1 MRLWSRA
8 SSRASSRLGRT
19 AGAAASAATAKQDLL
34 GVREIAA
41 ATAQQDRQVVE
52 DVGSLLVDAVVG
64 LLACGARDLL
74 RLLHDLLADERRVVE
89 QLDGVGAL
97 GTLAL
102 AVDQRALEVGQRLVR
117 RADVRLA
124 VVEARALARVARG
137 PGRLD
142 EGEHGVA
149 VAVHAQGPDLLHVA
163 GRRALVP
170 ELVAAAAPEMQLAGL
185 AGAFDRLG
193 VRVREGED

>member
-41 ATAQQDRQVVE
+41 AAAQQNRQVVE
-52 DVGSLLVDAVVG
+52 DVGGLLVDAVVG
-64 LLACGARDLL
+64 LLARGARHLL

-89 QLDGVGAL
+89 QLHGVGAL

-117 RADVRLA
+117 RADARLA
-124 VVEARALARVARG
+124 VVEARPLARVACR

-142 EGEHGVA
+142 EGEQGVA
-149 VAVHAQGPDLLHVA
+149 VAVHAQRADLLDIA
-163 GRRALVP
+163 GRGALVP
-170 ELVAAAAPEMQLAGL
+170 ELVAAAAPE
-185 AGAFDRLG
+185 
-193 VRVREGED
+193 